1 MKDITTIEDVRLL
14 VGAFYEKIRNN
25 QTLSPVFNR
34 VMKDHWHAH
43 IEKMHRFWQTVLLSE
58 QAFHGRPF
66 PAHAHH
72 TIQQKHFS
80 NWLSIWHETIDSLFV
95 GEKAE
100 EAKWRGD
107 RMAAIF
113 FSRIEYHRNN
123 PTRPLL

>member
-1 MKDITTIEDVRLL
+1 MKDITTTEDVRLL
-14 VGAFYEKIRNN
+14 VDAFYEKIRNN
-25 QTLSPVFNR
+25 QALSLVFNP
-34 VMKDHWHAH
+34 VMKGRWPAH

-58 QAFHGRPF
+58 QPFHGRPF
-66 PAHAHH
+66 PPHAHQ
-72 TIQQKHFS
+72 TVQQKHFS
-80 NWLSIWHETIDSLFV
+80 SWLNIWHETIDSLFA

-107 RMAAIF
+107 KMAAIF